1 MGLVPILVRL
11 LKQEDGA
18 VKSAV
23 TAFVTS
29 VAFIMLVAAVAV
41 ASAGGVSLA
50 KPAPQEARNLTVLA
64 GAGQDTVNLLSFF
77 PQTIRL
83 RAGDTLTWQQNSRAA
98 HTVSFLGG
106 PAPGPIG
113 DSLFSD
119 AGIPIAPD
127 PNLPVPGRPGV
138 RQLNARS
145 AAPYP
150 EGANGSTYSG
160 AAFIS
165 SGRMAGVPQT
175 PGVPEIQ
182 SFSLKFDTPGTYTY
196 VCLTH
201 ALAMSGTVVVA
212 DASATDV
219 PSQAEI
225 DARARQEIAGL
236 TSLTERAA
244 LQGNNSRSEPGPQNN
259 SVWFVSAGSSDF
271 QINDTRAYIEDFLPK
286 NVTITAGD
294 TVLWGSTG
302 FHSVTFNPTPPVP
315 PLFLLE
321 TLPDGSQAIIQ
332 NPASYDPIKPAPI
345 YNPSQFYNSGILSLT
360 QPNGTAWSLT
370 FDTPGVFEYYC
381 SVHRDLGMVGTVT
394 VLPRS

>member
-1 MGLVPILVRL
+1 VVGFVVL
-11 LKQEDGA
+11 LA
-18 VKSAV
+18 TV
-23 TAFVTS
+23 T
-29 VAFIMLVAAVAV
+29 I
-41 ASAGGVSLA
+41 ASSGGIGLA
-50 KPAPQEARNLTVLA
+50 KPAPQEARNVTVLS

-77 PQTIRL
+77 PQTVRI
-83 RAGDTLTWQQNSRAA
+83 RAGDTVTWNQNSRAA

-113 DSLFSD
+113 DSLFTD
-119 AGIPIAPD
+119 AGIPIAPA

-138 RQLNARS
+138 RQLNPLS
-145 AAPYP
+145 ALPYP
-150 EGANGSTYSG
+150 EGVNGSTYSG
-160 AAFIS
+160 GAFVS

-175 PGVPEIQ
+175 PGVPELS

-201 ALAMSGTVVVA
+201 AQNMSGTVVVT

-219 PSQAEI
+219 LSQAEI
-225 DARARQEIAGL
+225 DARAREEIAGL
-236 TSLTERAA
+236 TSLAERAA
-244 LQGNNSRSEPGPQNN
+244 QQGNNSRSEPGPNN
-259 SVWFVSAGSSDF
+259 NTVWFVSAGNSDF
-271 QINDTRAYIEDFLPK
+271 QINDTRAYLEDFLPK

-345 YNPSQFYNSGILSLT
+345 YNPSQFYNSGNLSLT

-370 FDTPGVFEYYC
+370 FETPGVFEYYC
-381 SVHRDLGMVGTVT
+381 NVHRDLGMVGTIT